1 MDQKINYSSDRKNY
15 PKSSVIILQGSS
27 QRELYFLNEGTIEL
41 KRCGENTKGFTEKE
55 ILSKSKRIGIITGPS
70 IFGVE
75 NLLNSGEHH
84 ISFVTISECII
95 TKYSVSGNDYL
106 TFFKNSTPIA
116 MNILLTMKDYSLKT
130 ISNLRKYVNFI
141 SEIERATDNFELVLA
156 NIENNKEDKKLKKF
170 LSNGGVIPSK
180 IDTNFFIN
188 DFSTLLGKTYGEPS
202 YDPVT
207 KFGFK
212 KLEFYH
218 NILKTKPDAFISIM
232 STQFNV
238 FIYLF
243 DDLSLL
249 VNSLNIETEKFVSKI
264 DSKLN
269 SFFYEEYSPFNRVCL
284 MADKIKS
291 TIENGSEITKAVVT
305 ICRNLDHINK
315 QLNGREHTDIFPK
328 YDMLSKDQK
337 SEKTVQKP
345 QSDNKYIKMYAN
357 SCKIIADFSDF
368 PGDKK
373 TSIIKNVEDMK
384 KINFSDPSDKESR
397 TIIRKQQQDFYEL
410 YLELF
415 LKYIKNPMAVPPPVK
430 LFLYY
435 GFIEEKFMTE
445 EQMEFLHNSINFFTQ
460 KEETDFPII
469 TMVDYL
475 TLIYNE
481 DEAPGLSAVG
491 EDFNKIIRRRG
502 PQDDK
507 NIDDSPKGRVYFEL
521 NNMLREGMRITSDNP
536 RAAIPYLNEQSFK
549 GQLNSI
555 INNPKKIDAFIK
567 KINSIDIGLFYRE
580 LTWKIPGKSEL
591 IKKEVKPYIIL
602 VPNTGIRV
610 QLWQEMINNIRS
622 SRGRFLVPIFF
633 NGDLNKS
640 LVLAFAYFRWELNKQ
655 IVGANWMDPV
665 EGGFVGSYYDY
676 TQYYHKMSEL
686 SMETKEEIKILFNK
700 IKIDRDRFAHDYN
713 LWVSYEKEGIPKCN
727 KVVRAIFYRYI
738 PFPKDV
744 RERLKNLPLF
754 EEIDNKFNNIRNREF
769 KSLEAKFHKY
779 AVGDKLPDDLED
791 YLNLLKR

>member
-1 MDQKINYSSDRKNY
+1 
-15 PKSSVIILQGSS
+15 
-27 QRELYFLNEGTIEL
+27 LYFLNEGTVEL
-41 KRCGENTKGFTEKE
+41 RRCGENIKGFTEKQ
-55 ILSKSKRIGIITGPS
+55 ILSKSKRIGLITGPS

-75 NLLNSGEHH
+75 NLLNSTEHYS
-84 ISFVTISECII
+84 SFITISECTI

-106 TFFKNSTPIA
+106 SFFKSNTPIA
-116 MNILLTMKDYSLKT
+116 MNILLTMKDFALKT
-130 ISNLRKYVNFI
+130 ISNLRKYSNFLA
-141 SEIERATDNFELVLA
+141 EIEKSTDNLELVNA
-156 NIENNKEDKKLKKF
+156 FIEKDKDDKKYKKF

-180 IDTNFFIN
+180 IDASFLIN
-188 DFSTLLGKTYGEPS
+188 DFSTLLDKSYGDPS

-218 NILKTKPDAFISIM
+218 NILKTKPDAFISII
-232 STQFNV
+232 SQQFNV
-238 FIYLF
+238 FLYLF

-249 VNSLNIETEKFVSKI
+249 VNSLNIETEKFVSKV
-264 DSKLN
+264 DEKLN
-269 SFFYEEYSPFNRVCL
+269 YLFYDDFSPFNK
-284 MADKIKS
+284 MYKNADKIKS
-291 TIENGSEITKAVVT
+291 SIDNGGEITKSVVT
-305 ICRNLDHINK
+305 ICRNLDHMNK
-315 QLNGREHTDIFPK
+315 QLNGKEHTDVFPK
-328 YDMLSKDQK
+328 YDALSKEQK
-337 SEKTVQKP
+337 GEKVVQKP
-345 QSDNKYIKMYAN
+345 RSDDKYLKMYAN
-357 SCKIIADFSDF
+357 SCKKIVDFSDF
-368 PGDKK
+368 PDDKK
-373 TSIIKNVEDMK
+373 ESIIKNVEDMK
-384 KINFSDPSDKESR
+384 KINFNDPTDKDSR
-397 TIIRKQQQDFYEL
+397 LVVRKQQQDFYEL
-410 YLELF
+410 YLEIF
-415 LKYIKNPMAVPPPVK
+415 LKYVKNPFDIPNELR

-445 EQMEFLHNSINFFTQ
+445 EQMEFLHNSVHFFTQ
-460 KEETDFPII
+460 KEDTEFPII

-475 TLIYNE
+475 MSIYNE
-481 DEAPGLSAVG
+481 EETPGLSAVG
-491 EDFNKIIRRRG
+491 EEFNKIIRRKG

-507 NIDDSPKGRVYFEL
+507 NVEDSPQGRVYFEL
-521 NNMLREGMRITSDNP
+521 NNMLKEGMRITSDNP

-549 GQLNSI
+549 GALNGI
-555 INNPKKIDAFIK
+555 INTPKKVDAFIK
-567 KINSIDIGLFYRE
+567 KIKSADMSLFYRE

-602 VPNTGIRV
+602 APNTGIRV

-622 SRGRFLVPIFF
+622 SKGRFIVPIFF

-640 LVLAFAYFRWELNKQ
+640 LILAFAYFRWELNKQ

-686 SMETKEEIKILFNK
+686 SMETKEDIKTLFNK

-713 LWVSYEKEGIPKCN
+713 LWITYEKEGIPKCN

-738 PFPKDV
+738 PFPKEV
-744 RERLKNLPLF
+744 RERLANLPLF
-754 EEIDNKFNNIRNREF
+754 EEIDNKFKNIRNREY

-791 YLNLLKR
+791 YLNLLRS